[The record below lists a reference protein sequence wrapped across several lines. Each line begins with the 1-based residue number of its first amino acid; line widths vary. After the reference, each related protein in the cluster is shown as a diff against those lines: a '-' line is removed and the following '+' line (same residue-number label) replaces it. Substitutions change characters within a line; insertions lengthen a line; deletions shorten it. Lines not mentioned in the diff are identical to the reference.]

1 MSDFVLWFC
10 ERGYCKK
17 AVQQPTS
24 PLAQEGGLALAADS
38 APLGPLPHR
47 KTMTLPPSDGAA
59 KFGLGRPLRGSK
71 GPSTMSLKEFPVTED
86 FVVPRKA
93 FNTLPKS
100 AGGVKGRLFLLEDGP
115 GGKSTQAL
123 EVLPRGLGARVAL
136 PASSQD
142 KQLARISRSPPR
154 EPLPAFH
161 GKARG
166 DSPGAADK
174 VPPGPYKTGYVMLRR
189 SKKAPRQ
196 ARPLKGPPP
205 AAPDGTMEV
214 KRKPAL
220 RTSDPRPINL
230 AGLQHGDL
238 IEIFR
243 FGYQHWAIYVG
254 DGYVI
259 HLAPPSEFA
268 GAGCASLMST
278 LTDKALVK
286 KELLEVVVGKNR
298 FRVNNKHDI
307 KYPTLPIPKIV
318 RRAEEM
324 VGQELEYKVTSENCE
339 HFVTELRPGLLRV
352 KGDRKPSLPPQC
364 ASSQLPSSCI
374 LSSAAKTP
382 AGLSTRFLDMQKNA
396 AQCLPPRQGE
406 PKPGDLIEI
415 FRSGYQH
422 WAIYVGA
429 GYVVHLAP
437 SDDLGLAVTSS
448 LMSVVT
454 EKAVVRKE
462 LLWNITEDG
471 DYRVN
476 NKYDLKYP
484 PFPASKIVREAEA
497 LLGREMPYSVTSGN
511 CEHFVTRL
519 RYGIARSDQ
528 VRDLVVAGTVGL
540 VGVGVVAAVASLI
553 TSLILPS
560 RREEK

>member
-1 MSDFVLWFC
+1 
-10 ERGYCKK
+10 
-17 AVQQPTS
+17 
-24 PLAQEGGLALAADS
+24 
-38 APLGPLPHR
+38 
-47 KTMTLPPSDGAA
+47 MTLPPSDGAA

-142 KQLARISRSPPR
+142 KQLARISRSPPQGT
-154 EPLPAFH
+154 PPCLPW
-161 GKARG
+161 KSQRRL
-166 DSPGAADK
+166 PG
-174 VPPGPYKTGYVMLRR
+174 GG
-189 SKKAPRQ
+189 RQ
-196 ARPLKGPPP
+196 GPPP